1 LGVCSLI
8 PKRYGSSENARYAQ
22 DSELP
27 DLGRRTVKLCQ
38 LQSFIDFAAK
48 DNSEPKKEVWPDR
61 RSGLRGT

>member
-48 DNSEPKKEVWPDR
+48 NTQSPKRKVVRIDAR
-61 RSGLRGT
+61 A